1 MIMNTKLL
9 RGLVLLFNVSLLVF
23 SSCGKDDDE
32 TPSKPVI
39 LIEELGSGHDSPD
52 DHAVLAGS
60 DLHVEAQ
67 ITAEGVI
74 ARIDV
79 EIHQEEGGSF
89 SIEQSYTEGKYIG
102 VKNAEFHEHIDVPA
116 ETPAGEYHFHLT
128 VTDRL
133 GQTTTAESDL
143 DIQ

>member
-1 MIMNTKLL
+1 MNIKLV
-9 RGLVLLFNVSLLVF
+9 RALVLLCNVCLLVF
-23 SSCGKDDDE
+23 SSCGKDEDE

-39 LIEELGSGHDSPD
+39 VLEELGSGHDSPD
-52 DHAVLAGS
+52 DHAVAAGS

-79 EIHQEEGGSF
+79 EIHQEDGGSF
-89 SIEQSYTEGKYIG
+89 VIEQSYTEGKYIG
-102 VKNAEFHEHIDVPA
+102 VKNTEFHEHIDVPA

-128 VTDRL
+128 VTDQL
-133 GQTTTAESDL
+133 GQTATAESEL